1 MAAVRGHAAAF
12 YETVAWV
19 SSGQPM
25 TQLCRPRGVP
35 VVLPVRDGSPGGSYG
50 TAVEGHALSAAMFPV
65 EVGLAEQ
72 PVLQLGAGTWWSMV
86 KQTTTSKLPTSKGSA
101 VASPW

>member
-1 MAAVRGHAAAF
+1 
-12 YETVAWV
+12 
-19 SSGQPM
+19 
-25 TQLCRPRGVP
+25 
-35 VVLPVRDGSPGGSYG
+35 
-50 TAVEGHALSAAMFPV
+50 MFPV